1 MTRTD
6 TERVSATALWT
17 AAERAREST
26 RPNRLIDDPFAAE
39 MAGEEGLR
47 HQRFMDER
55 VPRNSDNPFVAIQT
69 RFFDDYLLEAAA
81 SGIRQVVL
89 VAAGMDSRPFRLD
102 WPGGVRLWEL
112 DLAPLLDAKEA
123 VLARLGATTR
133 CDRRP
138 VAADLREPWEPA
150 LLAAGYRPDEP
161 AAWLV
166 QGLIEFLEE
175 DQVDRLFGAIAAIA
189 APGSRLGVDVLG
201 RSFVKSPFMRRWLR
215 AMEEEGLEFHFGTD
229 DPEGLLSR
237 HGWQPHVRLLSE
249 VGTGFSRW
257 PLPPMQ
263 RGMPGLP
270 VSYLVT
276 ATR

>member
-1 MTRTD
+1 
-6 TERVSATALWT
+6 VSATALWT

-26 RPNRLIDDPFAAE
+26 RPNRLIEDPFAAE
-39 MAGEEGLR
+39 LAGEEGLR

-55 VPRNSDNPFVAIQT
+55 VPRNTENPFVAIQT

-89 VAAGMDSRPFRLD
+89 VAAGMDSRPFRLA
-102 WPGGVRLWEL
+102 WPDGVRLWEL
-112 DLAPLLDAKEA
+112 DLGAILDAKEV
-123 VLARLGATTR
+123 VLGRLGATPR

-150 LLAAGYRPDEP
+150 LLEAGYRSAEP

-175 DQVDRLFGAIAAIA
+175 DQVDRLFAAIAAIA
-189 APGSRLGVDVLG
+189 GPGSRLGVDVLG
-201 RSFVKSPFMRRWLR
+201 RSFIRSPFMRRWLR
-215 AMEEEGLEFHFGTD
+215 AMEEEGLEFRFGTD
-229 DPEGLLSR
+229 DPESMLGR
-237 HGWQPHVRLLSE
+237 HGWQPEVKLLSE
-249 VGTGFSRW
+249 VGIAMGRW